1 MRELLASLQIGHAKV
16 KHWAMDGLLHALREN
31 EESVLSALGRGNV
44 AALVQLLT
52 ATAPK
57 VREKAATVLCLLAE
71 SGIPEEEETQGRS
84 GGIIVISCCSTIR
97 SIKILLVVS
106 YSK

>member
-1 MRELLASLQIGHAKV
+1 LLGYRLGTRRRSTGR
-16 KHWAMDGLLHALREN
+16 WTGGLTLCARTRRACCQR
-31 EESVLSALGRGNV
+31 SAT
-44 AALVQLLT
+44 LVQLLT

-71 SGIPEEEETQGRS
+71 SGIPEEEETHGRS
-84 GGIIVISCCSTIR
+84 GSIIVISCCSTIR

-106 YSK
+106 YGK